1 MAVDLKNPQGCRAAI
16 VGTGVSGQ
24 SAARLLEKLGASVTF
39 FDEKTQGPVEDN
51 ALCDF
56 DFIVLSPGFPRRK
69 LCIAN
74 ALAKGVLII
83 NEIDLAAEHL
93 PACRFIGVTGTNGK
107 STTTAMIG
115 DILRLHDPSAFVGG
129 NLGTPLCDAVLN
141 DQKPSL
147 GVIELSSFQLET
159 ISRLNLE
166 VAVVTHLTPDHLDR
180 YNSEEDYYAAKNRIF
195 SILKEAGTAVINQ
208 KDARS
213 ARFLHPQKSHYV
225 ATFNDK
231 LPFALLGLIGSHNFE
246 NAGAALCA
254 TTALGLNP
262 KLIEKALSEFKGLP
276 HRLEFLGEHKGVRW
290 FNDSKATNVE
300 SAVIAIKSF
309 EGGVHLIVGGLG
321 KGTSYAPL
329 VEAAMN
335 RAVQIYT
342 IGSDAPKI
350 VEAFSA
356 HFALTDAGDLTKAV
370 EAAAQNAKPGE
381 VILLAPACA
390 SYDQY
395 SSYIA
400 RGEDLRRLFHE
411 HQRRRS

>member
-24 SAARLLEKLGASVTF
+24 SAARLLEKLGALVTS
-39 FDEKTQGPVEDN
+39 FDEKTQGPLEDN

-56 DFIVLSPGFPRRK
+56 DFIVLSPGFPRK
-69 LCIAN
+69 KACIAN
-74 ALAKGVLII
+74 ALAKGVLVI

-93 PACRFIGVTGTNGK
+93 PGCRFIGVTGTNGK

-115 DILRLHDPSAFVGG
+115 DILKLHDPLAFVGG

-159 ISRLNLE
+159 ICRLYLE

-195 SILKEAGTAVINQ
+195 SILKEGGTAVINQ

-213 ARFLHPQKSHYV
+213 ARFLHPQKSHYI
-225 ATFNDK
+225 AAFTDA
-231 LPFALLGLIGSHNFE
+231 LPFAVPGLVGGHNVE
-246 NAGAALCA
+246 NAAAALSA
-254 TTALGLNP
+254 ARALDLDH
-262 KLIEKALSEFKGLP
+262 KLIERALSDFKGLP
-276 HRLEFLGEHKGVRW
+276 HRLELLGEHKGVRW

-300 SAVIAIKSF
+300 SAIIAIKSF
-309 EGGVHLIVGGLG
+309 DRGVHLIVGGLG

-350 VEAFSA
+350 AESFSA
-356 HFALTDAGDLTKAV
+356 HFALTQAGTLKNAI
-370 EAAAQNAKPGE
+370 EAATQRAQPGE

-395 SSYIA
+395 ASYVA
-400 RGEDLRRLFHE
+400 RGDDLRRLFHD